1 MGELSIIKAL
11 PGNDKCADC
20 GRNEP
25 RWASVSFGTTFCLE
39 CSGIHRSLGVH
50 ISFVR
55 SIHMDSWTDY
65 QLSIMKKGGNAACAK
80 YLKEHEIVSS
90 TPIRQK
96 YSSPAAQLYKEI
108 LKARAMGLP
117 EPKNSLKYTLN
128 EIKID
133 QLKGESDEQYKI
145 RRTCAEA
152 EARMIEKFGANRE
165 MSGIGNN
172 NPSKLRRRYL
182 SIVCSFLRNIIG
194 RRKKLRNKQ
203 T

>member
-1 MGELSIIKAL
+1 MG
-11 PGNDKCADC
+11 
-20 GRNEP
+20 
-25 RWASVSFGTTFCLE
+25 
-39 CSGIHRSLGVH
+39 
-50 ISFVR
+50 
-55 SIHMDSWTDY
+55 
-65 QLSIMKKGGNAACAK
+65 
-80 YLKEHEIVSS
+80 
-90 TPIRQK
+90 
-96 YSSPAAQLYKEI
+96 AQLYKEI
-108 LKARAMGLP
+108 LKARVMGLP

-194 RRKKLRNKQ
+194 RKKKKKKKKKYPAVVPPL
-203 T
+203 